1 MIKKRPE
8 EGIFITIE
16 GPDGSGKSTQVDL
29 LVTFLRSLGHRVTVS
44 REPGGTPAGE
54 GIRKILLATG
64 EGNELAA
71 ETELFLF
78 AAGRA
83 QHVREKILPMLSQ
96 GHIVISSRYI
106 DATTAYQGYGR
117 GLDRVFVQKV
127 NEVATGGLLPDLT
140 IITDVETEI
149 GLQRASGV
157 HKETPIGEMDRI
169 EGAGCEF
176 HKRVRNGYLA
186 IARENTRRCRVV
198 DCSRPIAEVAD
209 EIQKHVKD
217 FFII

>member
-29 LVTFLRSLGHRVTVS
+29 LVTYLRSCGHRVAVS

-64 EGNELAA
+64 EGHELAA

-96 GHIVISSRYI
+96 GYIVISSRYI

-117 GLDRVFVQKV
+117 GLDRSFVRKV

-140 IITDVETEI
+140 IITDIETEI
-149 GLQRASGV
+149 GLQRASAV
-157 HKETPIGEMDRI
+157 NKETPVGEMDRI
-169 EGAGCEF
+169 EGAGKEF
-176 HKRVRNGYLA
+176 HIRVRNGYLA
-186 IARENTRRCRVV
+186 IAKENPQRCRIV
-198 DCSRPIAEVAD
+198 DCSVPIAEVANV
-209 EIQKHVKD
+209 IQRHIREY
-217 FFII
+217 FLL